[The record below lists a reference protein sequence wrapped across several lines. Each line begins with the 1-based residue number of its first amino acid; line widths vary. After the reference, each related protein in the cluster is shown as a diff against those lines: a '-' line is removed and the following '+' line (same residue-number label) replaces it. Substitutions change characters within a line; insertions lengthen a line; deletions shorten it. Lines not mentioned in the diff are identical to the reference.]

1 MSKKAFVEEL
11 VKRLCEEYNVPRNFE
26 IWTNLVACKFMDAMN
41 INGFYSEKRKKM
53 GVNINKLDTPKE
65 IRATVMHEFRHVWQ
79 YAHYKNQA
87 EYWSHWRKVNEANI
101 NIGKCAD
108 WFSPLELDA
117 NRFAKSEGK
126 LDDNS
131 IIAVEPT
138 SQYPSRELLK
148 LVEIG
153 AQIAS
158 VSTSLVRPEVLIF
171 LQERGLLV
179 R

>member
-11 VKRLCEEYNVPRNFE
+11 VKRLCEKYNVPRNFE
-26 IWTNLVACKFMDAMN
+26 IWTNLVACKYMDIMDM
-41 INGFYSEKRKKM
+41 NGFYSEKRKRM
-53 GVNINKLDTPKE
+53 GININRLDTSKE
-65 IRATVMHEFRHVWQ
+65 IRATVMHEFRHAWQ
-79 YAHYKNQA
+79 YTHYENQA
-87 EYWSHWRKVNEANI
+87 KYWSHWRKINEANI
-101 NIGKCAD
+101 NIGKCAY

-117 NRFAKSEGK
+117 NRFAKSEGR

-138 SQYPSRELLK
+138 SQYPSRELSR

-171 LQERGLLV
+171 LQEHGLLI